1 MSFWLILTLLSVLVA
16 SVATILQK
24 VLMKGEK
31 SDPYSYAVVFH
42 ILMGLVAL
50 TFGLVSGTDF
60 SLFQGNIWML
70 FLAAALWGTCQV
82 FLFKALQ
89 LAEASEVTIV
99 SGVRVIVTILAS
111 VIFLNEVFTGWN
123 VFGTVLILI
132 STVLIANRKKG
143 LKFDKGLL
151 YTLAMAFFGG
161 LAIVADSANVQQY
174 EVLAYSAF
182 SNILAGLFI
191 LAVYPKTVTQ
201 WKTFVNLNFLAKI
214 LPVTVFSVLQGML
227 YLFAFT
233 YGEHT
238 AEIGTIRQASVI
250 VTVLLAVLF
259 LGERD
264 NLWKKC
270 IAAMLVTLGVF
281 FLS

>member
-1 MSFWLILTLLSVLVA
+1 MSFWLILTLLSVFVA

-24 VLMKGEK
+24 ILIRGDK

-42 ILMGLVAL
+42 LLMGLVAFA
-50 TFGLVSGTDF
+50 FGLVGGTDF

-82 FLFKALQ
+82 FLFKALK
-89 LAEASEVTIV
+89 LAEASEVTVV
-99 SGVRVIVTILAS
+99 SGVRIIVTILAS

-123 VFGTVLILI
+123 VLGTVLILI
-132 STVLIANRKKG
+132 STVLIANRKGG
-143 LKFDKGLL
+143 LKFDKGFF

-174 EVLAYSAF
+174 EVLAYSTL
-182 SNILAGLFI
+182 SNVLAGLFI
-191 LAVYPKTVTQ
+191 LAIYPKTFKQ
-201 WKTFVNLNFLAKI
+201 WKTFANPSFLLKM
-214 LPVTVFSVLQGML
+214 LPVAVFSVSQGML
-227 YLFAFT
+227 YLLAFT
-233 YGEHT
+233 YGENT

-250 VTVLLAVLF
+250 VTVLFAVLF

-270 IAAMLVTLGVF
+270 IAAILVTIGVF